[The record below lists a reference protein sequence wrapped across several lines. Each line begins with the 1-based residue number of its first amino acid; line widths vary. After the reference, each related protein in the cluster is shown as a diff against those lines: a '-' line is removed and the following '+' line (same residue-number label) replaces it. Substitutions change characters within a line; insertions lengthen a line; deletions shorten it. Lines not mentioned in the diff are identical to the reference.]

1 LSMNGLHY
9 PMPTTRKL
17 PPLTPAE
24 AMERAEKLMR
34 HDYQLFGNVEARRVI
49 HGLLAKIEELQCLK

>member
-1 LSMNGLHY
+1 MDFLHY
-9 PMPTTRKL
+9 PMATTRKL

-34 HDYQLFGNVEARRVI
+34 HDYQTFGTVEARRVI
-49 HGLLAKIEELQCLK
+49 AGLLQKIKELQS